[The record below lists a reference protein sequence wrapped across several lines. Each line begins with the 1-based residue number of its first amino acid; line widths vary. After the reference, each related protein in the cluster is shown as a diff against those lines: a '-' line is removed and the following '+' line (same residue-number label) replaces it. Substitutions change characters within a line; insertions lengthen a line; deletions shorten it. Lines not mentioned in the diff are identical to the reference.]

1 MIKIFLLCFSL
12 FFIGC
17 SEKSEEQFSLAST
30 DNLLKNSLE
39 GEIFSIEWTT
49 NLDEKKTVAKQK
61 KGVVRYPEGLFILT
75 ENSEPVYP
83 EIEDFAVFNFS
94 GIKDST
100 LLDFVNSFVNRIMEK
115 DFPADVLSR
124 DFLHTK
130 IFFTDYLTKL
140 PIITEYFIG
149 EPKIFEDYWEF
160 PLYFFYE
167 THKKSQGVIQI
178 KKDND
183 SFVVDFFQLGQLYE

>member
-1 MIKIFLLCFSL
+1 MVERQILPWQTNNILNITKSLLFS
-12 FFIGC
+12 
-17 SEKSEEQFSLAST
+17 
-30 DNLLKNSLE
+30 
-39 GEIFSIEWTT
+39 WP
-49 NLDEKKTVAKQK
+49 
-61 KGVVRYPEGLFILT
+61 YFILP
-75 ENSEPVYP
+75 SPP
-83 EIEDFAVFNFS
+83 AQSPFPAFAP
-94 GIKDST
+94 
-100 LLDFVNSFVNRIMEK
+100 K